1 MKQRGEKQYGGS
13 HAGIE
18 KIITG
23 IPGLDQ
29 ILQGGIPRFSTLLIA
44 GKPGTGKTIL
54 TQNILFNNAKDHKV
68 LYITTLSEPQ
78 IKVLRYQQ
86 QFAFFDKSMFMD
98 SVIFRDLGSTIRQKG
113 VVEALSAI
121 DALVR
126 EHQPALLAIDSF
138 KAIGDILATPNDF
151 RNFIADLT
159 IRLSVWECTAL
170 LVGEYAEDRLENQP
184 EAAIVDGIM
193 YLYGTE
199 ERKRQKRY
207 LRILKMRGTDYIAGE
222 HDLHI
227 SGSGVEVY
235 PRWGSDLTEQHYGQP
250 RDHKE
255 ATGIEG
261 LDQMLHG
268 GLPAGSTTMVSGST
282 GTGKTLLSLKWLI
295 QGCHAKEGVLM
306 LSFDENPLQLAKN
319 AASFGWPLQQH
330 METGLFHVIHVS
342 PIEVDFFEL
351 VNTIKALVAK
361 EKVARIVVDS
371 ISSFEIGM
379 QDKIKY
385 TDFLWGLVS
394 YFKRMGVSLMLI
406 DENKYLFSPPQ
417 MTKHGTSYLADNIIY
432 LFYAQAGN
440 ELRRFIGVLKMRGS
454 THTKTINELI
464 IEETGP
470 KVVSTSAPLT
480 AGFNLQMPK
489 KIPCLE
495 KE

>member
-1 MKQRGEKQYGGS
+1 MKQGGENQPGGS
-13 HAGIE
+13 HAVIE

-54 TQNILFNNAKDHKV
+54 TQNILFNNAGDQKV
-68 LYITTLSEPQ
+68 LYITTHSEPQ

-86 QFAFFDKSMFMD
+86 QFAFFDSSKVMD

-113 VVEALSAI
+113 VLEALSAI

-170 LVGEYAEDRLENQP
+170 LVGEYAEDSLENQP

-193 YLYGTE
+193 CLSGTE

-207 LRILKMRGTDYIAGE
+207 LRVLKMRGTDYIAGE

-235 PRWGSDLTEQHYGQP
+235 PRWGSDLTERHYGQP
-250 RDHKE
+250 RDDKDE
-255 ATGIEG
+255 TGIEG

-282 GTGKTLLSLKWLI
+282 GAGKTLLSLKWLI
-295 QGCHAKEGVLM
+295 QGCHAKEKVLM

-319 AASFGWPLQQH
+319 AASFGWPVQQH
-330 METGLFHVIHVS
+330 MEAGLFNVI
-342 PIEVDFFEL
+342 
-351 VNTIKALVAK
+351 
-361 EKVARIVVDS
+361 
-371 ISSFEIGM
+371 M
-379 QDKIKY
+379 C
-385 TDFLWGLVS
+385 
-394 YFKRMGVSLMLI
+394 
-406 DENKYLFSPPQ
+406 PP
-417 MTKHGTSYLADNIIY
+417 
-432 LFYAQAGN
+432 
-440 ELRRFIGVLKMRGS
+440 
-454 THTKTINELI
+454 
-464 IEETGP
+464 
-470 KVVSTSAPLT
+470 
-480 AGFNLQMPK
+480 
-489 KIPCLE
+489 
-495 KE
+495 